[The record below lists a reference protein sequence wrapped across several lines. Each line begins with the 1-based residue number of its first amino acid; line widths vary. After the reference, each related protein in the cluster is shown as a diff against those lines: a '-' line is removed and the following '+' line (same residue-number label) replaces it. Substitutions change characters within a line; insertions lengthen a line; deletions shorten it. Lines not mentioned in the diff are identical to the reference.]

1 MQKFQC
7 VEAIIYLFLYNLH
20 DCTCT
25 PFEMTLNSKHR
36 TEKLKTKTQRYR
48 NMKNQIKI
56 GRPKSSLTIEEVE
69 SGDFYKPALGI
80 IRNTRK

>member
-7 VEAIIYLFLYNLH
+7 VEAIIYLLLLKLH

-36 TEKLKTKTQRYR
+36 TEKLKTKPEDTE
-48 NMKNQIKI
+48 
-56 GRPKSSLTIEEVE
+56 T
-69 SGDFYKPALGI
+69 
-80 IRNTRK
+80 